1 MAKYPPHSGHPRR
14 TRNLRRLSGLT
25 EGLIAPAMRKRGQVL
40 AKIVAAWPEIAKE
53 AHEWCLPADIHFPQN
68 SRIQATLTLSVA
80 SGRGPHIQ
88 QIAPEICKRINS
100 HCGYAVVSRIRI
112 RQDFM
117 SSRHQQT
124 DDQAARHGDKGDSS
138 DRLTLARLEKVTAT
152 IQSPELR
159 AALIRLGQSLS

>member
-53 AHEWCLPADIHFPQN
+53 VHEWCLPADIHFPQN

-100 HCGYAVVSRIRI
+100 HCGYAAVSRIRI

-117 SSRHQQT
+117 SSRYQQT
-124 DDQAARHGDKGDSS
+124 DDQAARHGDKGVGS